1 MQTFA
6 QQPAILTLAYF
17 AYHCLPS
24 PTIAYSAYPA
34 YLAYY
39 CLPRLPC
46 LLLPTIAY
54 PAYLAYYCLPCLP
67 CLLLPTPPTMPTMKR
82 GQPSRNCPHFS
93 YKECKR

>member
-34 YLAYY
+34 YLAY
-39 CLPRLPC
+39 L
-46 LLLPTIAY
+46 AY
-54 PAYLAYYCLPCLP
+54 PSYHEKRAALAELPS
-67 CLLLPTPPTMPTMKR
+67 LLI
-82 GQPSRNCPHFS
+82 
-93 YKECKR
+93 

>member
-46 LLLPTIAY
+46 LPLPT
-54 PAYLAYYCLPCLP
+54 P
-67 CLLLPTPPTMPTMKR
+67 PTPPTMPTMKR
-82 GQPSRNCPHFS
+82 GQPLRNCPHFS

>member
-24 PTIAYSAYPA
+24 PTIAY
-34 YLAYY
+34 LAYY

-46 LLLPTIAY
+46 LLLPTPPTLPTIAY
-54 PAYLAYYCLPCLP
+54 PAYLAYLAYPSYHEKRAALAELPS
-67 CLLLPTPPTMPTMKR
+67 LLI
-82 GQPSRNCPHFS
+82 
-93 YKECKR
+93 

>member
-6 QQPAILTLAYF
+6 QQPATLTLAYF

-24 PTIAYSAYPA
+24 PTLPTIAYPA
-34 YLAYY
+34 YIAY
-39 CLPRLPC
+39 
-46 LLLPTIAY
+46 LPTIAY
-54 PAYLAYYCLPCLP
+54 PAYLAY
-67 CLLLPTPPTMPTMKR
+67 PPPTMKR